1 MLNGV
6 PSVALLVG
14 GTVRLGHVW
23 LAVLRLTISRRLWLI
38 LSVRQA

>member
-1 MLNGV
+1 LLV

-14 GTVRLGHVW
+14 GTVRLGHAW
-23 LAVLRLTISRRLWLI
+23 LAVLRLTVSRRLRLI